1 MRNDA
6 RRYRQIIQSPPN
18 NSMILNKRH
27 IKSLP
32 SKHQE
37 LSAIIVQTDQKTKI
51 EKKQVGKRIIDYN
64 QCISSDNSK
73 DIRRY
78 RPTVLCRKAI
88 NYASDKYNHN
98 QRMKI
103 INGPRFFQSSF
114 FELR

>member
-6 RRYRQIIQSPPN
+6 RRYRQIIQSPTH

-37 LSAIIVQTDQKTKI
+37 LSANIVQADQEAQI

-64 QCISSDNSK
+64 QCISSNNNK
-73 DIRRY
+73 ETRRY

-88 NYASDKYNHN
+88 NYVSDKYNHN
-98 QRMKI
+98 QRMKVI
-103 INGPRFFQSSF
+103 KK
-114 FELR
+114 